1 MGTALRR
8 ETLSEQ
14 VALQLLDAIRTQHL
28 RPGMLLPSETR
39 LSAEYSVSRQVIRE
53 ALRSLQG
60 KGVLTIMNGR
70 GAVVRPIDREAFSF
84 AFARAIQIDTHS
96 LFELMEVRL
105 ALEVECARLA
115 ATRRTTEDLAE
126 LHQVTAQMRSH
137 LHDEDAYGALDLAFH
152 LLIARASRNAML
164 YHLLDSIREAS
175 SDAIQVGLRSQRS
188 EEQLHHMQE
197 SHEAI
202 LYEVERRRPAA
213 AGLIMEQHLAGAAA
227 ALAIRVSEE
236 QPVTDQPTAAATAAP
251 EERQRSARRR
261 RDDADYQIRPIPV
274 SEQADQ
280 GMKGEARAAGCSSF
294 RP

>member
-1 MGTALRR
+1 VGTKLRR

-14 VALQLLDAIRTQHL
+14 VALQLLDHIRTQHL
-28 RPGMLLPSETR
+28 QPGMLLPSETR
-39 LSAEYSVSRQVIRE
+39 LCAEYSVSRQVIRE
-53 ALRSLQG
+53 ALRALQG

-84 AFARAIQIDTHS
+84 VFARAIQIDTHS

-115 ATRRTTEDLAE
+115 ATRRTTEDVAE
-126 LHQVTAQMRSH
+126 MREVAAQMRLH
-137 LHDEDAYGALDLAFH
+137 LHDEGAYGALDLTFH

-175 SDAIQVGLRSQRS
+175 SDAILAGLRSQRS

-202 LYEVERRRPAA
+202 LREVERRRPAA
-213 AGLIMEQHLAGAAA
+213 AGLIMEQHLSGAAA
-227 ALAIRVSEE
+227 TLAVSVCEE
-236 QPVTDQPTAAATAAP
+236 QPVLAT
-251 EERQRSARRR
+251 Q
-261 RDDADYQIRPIPV
+261 Q
-274 SEQADQ
+274 
-280 GMKGEARAAGCSSF
+280 
-294 RP
+294 